1 MKKSC
6 AHAAESSLRTR
17 SRAVVLMAVMI
28 SVAMIA
34 SAASIV
40 LLRADAHVTGTAAVL
55 RHSQSRAAALSGVRA
70 ALAELTNQR
79 AKLLQGGSP
88 EITGSWTLA
97 DAGQGTGLS
106 IRLLDLGPTEGVL
119 FQPEAA
125 KINLNAASIES
136 MTAASDLLGF
146 AGERLS
152 AMRARGAI
160 GSLSELGRAGVS
172 PDRVYGRV
180 LSPDAGSTTTPAMAG
195 AMNAAASPA
204 ATGSLANGSGGSS
217 TSGQPATGNGAMAIP
232 GGSTALADVCTVFS
246 ADPNVQVG
254 ISGAGTTYGGM
265 ARINLGLG
273 WSEELVEPITKRF
286 GKDAVETTRQ
296 LLQNGGEI
304 KSMKDVV
311 GVLRRLGVP
320 NRQWGS
326 LLDAFTTSADPYI
339 IGRVDLLR
347 APAGVLATIPGI
359 DLAAAERIVAVR
371 DRLDESAR
379 REVTWPVLEGILS
392 VEQFELAVDSL
403 TCRTMQWRIIVEAG
417 RPRRLQSGATTAGVH
432 DLTDRVVLEAVL
444 DVAGAQP
451 RIAYLRDV
459 SSLQAVRSI
468 HAARREATSATQG
481 DAGASAGSFAE
492 PSTGMMDEQID
503 AGLMEPSMNDLDLW
517 GGEMTG
523 DDGQEMMQSTMDQ
536 LMDESNGETAG
547 RATGA
552 AVNARGVDN
561 RTGRWNAQR
570 STGGTP

>member
-1 MKKSC
+1 
-6 AHAAESSLRTR
+6 
-17 SRAVVLMAVMI
+17 MAVMI

-34 SAASIV
+34 AAASIV
-40 LLRADAHVTGTAAVL
+40 LLRADAHVTGTTAVL

-70 ALAELTNQR
+70 ALAELANQR
-79 AKLLQGGSP
+79 PKLLQGGSP

-97 DAGQGTGLS
+97 EAGQAAGLS
-106 IRLLDLGPTEGVL
+106 IRLMDLGPTEGVL

-125 KINLNAASIES
+125 KINLNSAAAES
-136 MTAASDLLGF
+136 LTKASDLLGI

-152 AMRARGAI
+152 GMRARGVI
-160 GSLSELGRAGVS
+160 GSLTELGRAGVS
-172 PDRVYGRV
+172 PERVYGRV
-180 LSPDAGSTTTPAMAG
+180 LSPDAVATTMTPAMAE
-195 AMNAAASPA
+195 AMNASSASAAAASA
-204 ATGSLANGSGGSS
+204 AAPGTPGTASGAAA
-217 TSGQPATGNGAMAIP
+217 GQPSAGGGAMTLS

-273 WSEELVEPITKRF
+273 WSEDLVDPITKRF

-296 LLQNGGEI
+296 LLQSGGEI

-379 REVTWPVLEGILS
+379 REVTWPVLEGILT

-403 TCRTMQWRIIVEAG
+403 TSRTMQWRVIVEAG
-417 RPRRLQSGATTAGVH
+417 RPRRSASVATTAGLY

-444 DVAGAQP
+444 DVAGTQP

-459 SSLQAVRSI
+459 TSLQAVRSI
-468 HAARREATSATQG
+468 HAARRAASNAGQG
-481 DAGASAGSFAE
+481 GANAGAASLPELGGE
-492 PSTGMMDEQID
+492 MMEQPID
-503 AGLMEPSMNDLDLW
+503 SGLMEPSINDLDLW
-517 GGEMTG
+517 GGELM
-523 DDGQEMMQSTMDQ
+523 DDESADMMQSMTEAAME
-536 LMDESNGETAG
+536 ESAAG
-547 RATGA
+547 SAGGAASA
-552 AVNARGVDN
+552 AVNVRGVDN

-570 STGGTP
+570 SSGGTP